1 MVGIKSRDSESPIR
15 IVHNHRLPNFNFHKL
30 WIIKLHKPHKIKL
43 NPIKKKKTLKAET
56 NLGVVLK
63 DQSLGEKG
71 WVDRE
76 REVGRDAKGVVFV
89 GMS

>member
-15 IVHNHRLPNFNFHKL
+15 IVHNHRLPNFNFHKQ
-30 WIIKLHKPHKIKL
+30 WIIKLHKTQIFL
-43 NPIKKKKTLKAET
+43 NFFKKTPKTET